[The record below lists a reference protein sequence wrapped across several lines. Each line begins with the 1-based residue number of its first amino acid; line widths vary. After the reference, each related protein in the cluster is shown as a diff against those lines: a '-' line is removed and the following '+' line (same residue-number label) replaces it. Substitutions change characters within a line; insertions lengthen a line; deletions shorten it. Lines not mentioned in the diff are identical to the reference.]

1 MYSDS
6 AEVVDKRERQIAYNS
21 ASARAASSVARV
33 ARRSHPDINSLR
45 RGLAPVASGGA
56 ICETEDPAGLSSGA
70 LPRKACD
77 KAGLI
82 HRWQSARASVGCAA
96 LPLQYMS
103 LLLRAVA
110 TVRGKPAGSSP
121 RWRTSWEE
129 AFKDSSSLYSRLR
142 LNSAIPPVRWFP
154 EIHRFRVLKLAAI
167 YTTSVDQPTFNQLSC
182 GSFSESVA
190 WAWIERLTS

>member
-1 MYSDS
+1 MSSDLRVQAQFPIMYSDS

-70 LPRKACD
+70 LPRE
-77 KAGLI
+77 
-82 HRWQSARASVGCAA
+82 
-96 LPLQYMS
+96 YMA
-103 LLLRAVA
+103 LLLKAVA

-129 AFKDSSSLYSRLR
+129 AFKDSSSLYSRVR
-142 LNSAIPPVRWFP
+142 LNSAIPPVRRFP

-182 GSFSESVA
+182 GSSSVA